1 VIKYDPQRDYYQILG
16 VSDGA
21 TSEEIERAYRNRAL
35 AIHPDRGGNEEEMKL
50 INEARRVLGNESSR
64 REYDTKRRRA
74 LGQGLRPTFNPHGAR
89 ANLEIPVSSDFVGL
103 CMGAATC
110 FGAGLPLLV
119 LVETQWVFFLWPLRM
134 LALGALAIG
143 VFMSHAALKVKLGD
157 RGGRARLAACELIFW
172 SLASA
177 AGYLLYLILYA

>member
-1 VIKYDPQRDYYQILG
+1 MIKYDPQRDYYKILG
-16 VSDGA
+16 VSEGA
-21 TSEEIERAYRNRAL
+21 TAQEIERAYRNRAM
-35 AIHPDRGGNEEEMKL
+35 AIHPDRGGSEEEMKL
-50 INEARRVLGNESSR
+50 INEARRVLGDKSSR
-64 REYDTKRRRA
+64 REYDAKRREA
-74 LGQGLRPTFNPHGAR
+74 LGPSAWPAANPNPPQ

-110 FGAGLPLLV
+110 FGAGLPLLI

-143 VFMSHAALKVKLGD
+143 VLMSHAAMRIKA
-157 RGGRARLAACELIFW
+157 RGWSGRARMAACELIFW

-177 AGYLLYLILYA
+177 GGYLLYLLLYA